1 MYCYSVTKIYFLTVP
16 WISCRIM
23 ECTKLSTTSEA
34 YRYKCCSDHH
44 LQRCTLLNVQLLC
57 IMFLGRT
64 MLVRLNSWWWNWQE
78 WQADSKYAHGM
89 GSNWCYGRLCKSWVG
104 GFVGYRTMGRLVARL
119 KYWEITLLSLPRQP
133 PLNELGWRNLLQHL
147 LTLRSR
153 VFTCLDQAACY
164 KVDSVTQPHCWSVS
178 LIHGIQYALSA
189 QPNVHVHKCELLPSV
204 PGTPTHSTAEMIVT
218 CAQQQEC
225 T

>member
-1 MYCYSVTKIYFLTVP
+1 MTKIYFLTVP

-57 IMFLGRT
+57 IMLLGRT

-104 GFVGYRTMGRLVARL
+104 GFVGSGRTCCKTKVL
-119 KYWEITLLSLPRQP
+119 KNYSSIFTQAASPKWTGMEKPAPASAHTQVQGLHLSWS
-133 PLNELGWRNLLQHL
+133 GSLLQG
-147 LTLRSR
+147 R
-153 VFTCLDQAACY
+153 
-164 KVDSVTQPHCWSVS
+164 
-178 LIHGIQYALSA
+178 
-189 QPNVHVHKCELLPSV
+189 
-204 PGTPTHSTAEMIVT
+204 
-218 CAQQQEC
+218 
-225 T
+225 